1 MRQSWIANGAL
12 AAVAALALVFQWR
25 LVVSNSP
32 TWAIYDVPVFAIGF
46 ALAWRFQQALTL
58 RGVLVLTLLFR
69 LGSILVF
76 RHLGYTGDQDPN
88 GVYLTQGHQLL
99 HGTYPHS
106 EYPVLAVLLF
116 ALEAAVDPNPPQVAN
131 AFLLLPF
138 VLVCVWGI
146 WSLRTQWSGW
156 LAACVGL
163 APLDAYYWQ
172 FRYDGIPAALL
183 VVGIVLAARS
193 RWVAAGVMLGLGA
206 CFKWTPGLA
215 AVALVVWLLAQR
227 RTRDSARLAVAFVV
241 TCALV
246 YIPFLIRWPA
256 HDVLASFRLQS
267 VRSVTAESLWYWPAR
282 ALGLTHGRVPEWAP
296 AGVPHWVDVTAT
308 VVQIALLLAL
318 LAALWRRSG
327 TGLAVAALMPALF
340 LTTNRVFSSQFVLI
354 LGVGWAMA
362 AALCARD
369 RRDQVIVG
377 AAILLAST
385 ATAFVYPF
393 SDPFRSFSY
402 RPWAAAAWVVILIAD
417 ALVVGRA
424 VGYGRLA
431 PWHTRSRRGAP

>member
-1 MRQSWIANGAL
+1 MSIRRLPPSWIAYGAL
-12 AAVAALALVFQWR
+12 AGAAALALVFQWR

-32 TWAIYDVPVFAIGF
+32 TWAIYDVPVCAAGFAI
-46 ALAWRFQQALTL
+46 AWRFQKALSL
-58 RGVLVLTLLFR
+58 RGLLALTLLFR

-88 GVYLTQGHQLL
+88 TVYLSQGHQLL
-99 HGTYPHS
+99 HGHYPQS

-131 AFLLLPF
+131 AFLLLPC

-183 VVGIVLAARS
+183 VVGIVLAGRS
-193 RWVAAGVMLGLGA
+193 RFALAGAALGVGA

-215 AVALVVWLLAQR
+215 AVVLVVWLLSAR
-227 RTRDSARLAVAFVV
+227 HTRDAARLAVAFTA
-241 TCALV
+241 TCALIYV
-246 YIPFLIRWPA
+246 PFLIRWPA
-256 HDVLASFRLQS
+256 HSVLASFRLQS

-282 ALGLTHGRVPEWAP
+282 ALGLTHGSVPEWAP
-296 AGVPHWVDVTAT
+296 AGVPHWVDVTVT
-308 VVQIALLLAL
+308 VVQILILLAV
-318 LAALWRRSG
+318 LAALWRRPSRR
-327 TGLAVAALMPALF
+327 TGLAVAALVPALF

-362 AALCARD
+362 AAMCARD
-369 RRDQVIVG
+369 RREQLVVG
-377 AAILLAST
+377 AGMLLVST
-385 ATAFVYPF
+385 TTAFVYPF
-393 SDPFRSFSY
+393 SDPFRSFSW
-402 RPWAAAAWVVILIAD
+402 RPWAAAALLVMLVAD
-417 ALVVGRA
+417 VLVVRFAFRA
-424 VGYGRLA
+424 S
-431 PWHTRSRRGAP
+431 TT